1 MILLGSN
8 DTMATLFLI
17 LLNQYDTFNAVG
29 MGAVLYSLMF
39 SLGLEEL
46 KWDSKIQEKV

>member
-1 MILLGSN
+1 MLLFMIFSEGCDIIN
-8 DTMATLFLI
+8 P
-17 LLNQYDTFNAVG
+17 VG